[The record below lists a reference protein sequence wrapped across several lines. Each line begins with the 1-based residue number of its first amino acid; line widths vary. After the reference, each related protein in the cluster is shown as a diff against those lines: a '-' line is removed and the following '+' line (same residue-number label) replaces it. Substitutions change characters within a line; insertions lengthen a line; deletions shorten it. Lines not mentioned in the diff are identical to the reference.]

1 MPPHTLTFVVE
12 DGTGIPEANSFITYD
27 FARQF
32 WFDHGYGDF
41 AATDPPMPPPTL
53 PTGFMTAAAAM
64 AGDTTLSLDQGTTAF
79 PVAENQYVGA
89 TFRLPHNATP
99 YTIESHATKTT
110 IDTTAVAFVV
120 STGLVIEALED
131 SDLTPLPVS
140 AVDNHVYLQQA
151 AIVRGSRWISDS
163 FDWEGRRKTLRP
175 QTPTRG
181 QGLAWP
187 RIWAIDDEGD
197 RGYGGYGGRAFGG
210 YGIWGDWVHPDS
222 VPEEIQKATAEAAWY
237 EYENPN
243 ELAPTF
249 IAADRVKVLR
259 AGAASLTYVAEDLNA
274 FNTRPVLHKVLDLCE
289 HLISETSKSSMF
301 GSSARG

>member
-41 AATDPPMPPPTL
+41 AETDAPAL
-53 PTGFMTAAAAM
+53 PAGFLTAAAAV
-64 AGDTTLSLDQGTTAF
+64 AGVANLSLDQGTTAF
-79 PVAENQYVGA
+79 AVAENQYVGA
-89 TFRLPHNATP
+89 MFTLPHNATS
-99 YTIESHATKTT
+99 YTIESHDTKTT
-110 IDTTAVAFVV
+110 IDTAAVAFVV
-120 STGLVIEALED
+120 TAGLVIDATD
-131 SDLTPLPVS
+131 NSPLAPG
-140 AVDNHVYLQQA
+140 AADNHVYLQQA

-197 RGYGGYGGRAFGG
+197 RGYGGYGGRALGG
-210 YGIWGDWVHPDS
+210 YGIFGDWVDSDS

-237 EYENPN
+237 EVQNPH
-243 ELAPTF
+243 ELSPTF
-249 IAADRVKVLR
+249 IAADRVKR
-259 AGAASLTYVAEDLNA
+259 EKAGAVSVDYVADDLNA

>member
-1 MPPHTLTFVVE
+1 MPPHSLTFVVE

-41 AATDPPMPPPTL
+41 AD
-53 PTGFMTAAAAM
+53 TG
-64 AGDTTLSLDQGTTAF
+64 
-79 PVAENQYVGA
+79 E
-89 TFRLPHNATP
+89 
-99 YTIESHATKTT
+99 
-110 IDTTAVAFVV
+110 
-120 STGLVIEALED
+120 
-131 SDLTPLPVS
+131 
-140 AVDNHVYLQQA
+140 HVYPQQT

-163 FDWEGRRKTLRP
+163 FDWEGRRKTLRG
-175 QTPTRG
+175 QTATRG

-197 RGYGGYGGRAFGG
+197 RGYEGYGGRAFGG
-210 YGIWGDWVHPDS
+210 YGIWGDWVDSDS

-237 EYENPN
+237 EVQNPH

-259 AGAASLTYVAEDLNA
+259 AGAASLTLVADDLNA

-289 HLISETSKSSMF
+289 HLISDTSRSSMF

>member
-12 DGTGIPEANSFITYD
+12 DGTGIPDANSFITYE

-41 AATDPPMPPPTL
+41 AESDAPAL
-53 PTGFMTAAAAM
+53 PDGFMTAAAAV
-64 AGDTTLSLDQGTTAF
+64 AGDTNLSLDQGTTDF

-89 TFRLPHNATP
+89 RFTLPHNATP
-99 YTIESHATKTT
+99 FIIESHDTKTS
-110 IDTTAVAFVV
+110 IDTTAVAFVL
-120 STGLVIEALED
+120 STGLVIDAADNSELV
-131 SDLTPLPVS
+131 PLAPG
-140 AVDNHVYLQQA
+140 AADNHVYLQQA

-163 FDWEGRRKTLRP
+163 FDWEGRRKTLRG
-175 QTPTRG
+175 QTATRG

-210 YGIWGDWVHPDS
+210 YGIWGDWVDSDS

-237 EYENPN
+237 EVQNPH

-259 AGAASLTYVAEDLNA
+259 AGAVSLTLVADDLNA

-289 HLISETSKSSMF
+289 HLISDTSRSSMF

>member
-12 DGTGIPEANSFITYD
+12 DGTGIPEATSFITYE

-41 AATDPPMPPPTL
+41 PATDAPTPPAL
-53 PTGFMTAAAAM
+53 PDGFMTAAAAV
-64 AGDTTLSLDQGTTAF
+64 AGDTNLSLDQGTTDF

-89 TFRLPHNATP
+89 RFTLPHNATP
-99 YTIESHATKTT
+99 YIIESHDTKTS
-110 IDTTAVAFVV
+110 IDTTAVAFVL
-120 STGLVIEALED
+120 STGLVIDAADDSELVPLALG
-131 SDLTPLPVS
+131 
-140 AVDNHVYLQQA
+140 AADNHVYLQQA

-163 FDWEGRRKTLRP
+163 FDWEGRRKTLRG
-175 QTPTRG
+175 QSATRG

-197 RGYGGYGGRAFGG
+197 RGYEGYGGRAFGG
-210 YGIWGDWVHPDS
+210 YGIWGDWVDSDS

-237 EYENPN
+237 EVQNPH

-259 AGAASLTYVAEDLNA
+259 AGAVSLTLVADDLNA

-289 HLISETSKSSMF
+289 HLISDTSRSSMF